1 MAFSILVPRWSRG
14 TITVMD
20 EQRYVITGPPGSGKT
35 PLLRE
40 LAARGFAVATEPA
53 RAVLAEQ
60 RAIDGDGVP
69 ERDPRLFWTL
79 MLARAIEEFR
89 KAGGAAGPVFFD
101 RGITDL
107 IGYAE
112 LFALDPADAVE
123 TARKCRYNELVFAL
137 PSWPAIYTTDVER
150 RMTVEEAA
158 SFGARVRQI
167 YLDQGYT
174 LVDVPRDAIAERTDF
189 ILTAV
194 GRGRAVVE

>member
-89 KAGGAAGPVFFD
+89 KAAGAAGPVFFD
-101 RGITDL
+101 RGIPDL

-137 PSWPAIYTTDVER
+137 PRWPAIYTTDVER

-158 SFGARVRQI
+158 SFGTRVRQI
-167 YLDQGYT
+167 PSIKATRSSMFHETRSPSAPTSSSQ
-174 LVDVPRDAIAERTDF
+174 RW
-189 ILTAV
+189 V
-194 GRGRAVVE
+194 GGGR